1 MNVAFKGV
9 YTISN
14 IAVSAGNDPGPVTE
28 CHVSNLLEFTPSD
41 RLACTFLIS
50 ASMVNRCGRRCV
62 SRQRAQQRITEVIHF
77 GKLTML
83 NDDSIRIQVREGR
96 QWGSERVDMVER
108 DGALNRCKGQLE

>member
-28 CHVSNLLEFTPSD
+28 GHVSNLFEFTPSD

-62 SRQRAQQRITEVIHF
+62 LRQRAQQRITEVVHF

-83 NDDSIRIQVREGR
+83 IDDSIRIQVRERR
-96 QWGSERVDMVER
+96 Q
-108 DGALNRCKGQLE
+108 